1 MMTFEVMLHRERRIT
16 VELIEAEIARA
27 RKVIG
32 WRDEETGVI
41 HAPEIDRVQALLDE
55 ARAMF
60 DAGRVDYAM
69 GLGQAAFEAANG
81 LFNAL
86 AVAKPVI
93 GRAKSRAGGAKGAER
108 KRGLRAPKSERIDA
122 AIRAYRG
129 NARDMASKL
138 AEKFKVTRQYV
149 NVRKR
154 KLSLP

>member
-1 MMTFEVMLHRERRIT
+1 MTTFAVMLHRERRIT

-27 RKVIG
+27 RAVIG
-32 WRDEETGVI
+32 WRDEEKKVD
-41 HAPEIDRVQALLDE
+41 HAPEVDRIQELLDE

-69 GLGQAAFEAANG
+69 GLGQAAFEGANA

-93 GRAKSRAGGAKGAER
+93 GRSKSKAGGVKGAER
-108 KRGLRAPKSERIDA
+108 KRGQRTPKTEAIDK

-129 NARDMASKL
+129 NPRDMASKL
-138 AEKFKVTRQYV
+138 ATKFDVSRQYV
-149 NVRKR
+149 NQRKR
-154 KLSLP
+154 KLSVP